1 MMQNDFDYIDID
13 YFDDQD
19 YEEERQRETALLNR
33 RYVLAFEKKYNCTFP
48 QFILMD
54 HTDKEL
60 IDFTL
65 WASSIRYL
73 TLNNENLY
81 EKSTSFAGY

>member
-1 MMQNDFDYIDID
+1 MVYNDFDYIEID
-13 YFDDQD
+13 YFDDHD
-19 YEEERQRETALLNR
+19 YEEERLRETAMLNR

-48 QFILMD
+48 QFIMMD
-54 HTDKEL
+54 HSEKERIDL
-60 IDFTL
+60 IL

-81 EKSTSFAGY
+81 EK